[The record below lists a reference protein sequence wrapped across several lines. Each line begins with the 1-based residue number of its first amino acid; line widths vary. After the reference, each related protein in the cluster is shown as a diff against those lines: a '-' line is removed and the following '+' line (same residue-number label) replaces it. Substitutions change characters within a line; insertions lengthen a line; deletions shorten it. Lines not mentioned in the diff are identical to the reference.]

1 MRINQSEH
9 LTNQYMYEILALSKL
24 LMYDFHYNYSKR
36 KYDTNLLFTDTSSLV
51 YEIKTND
58 VLEDFYKG
66 FV

>member
-1 MRINQSEH
+1 
-9 LTNQYMYEILALSKL
+9 MYEILALSKL

-66 FV
+66 FVWF